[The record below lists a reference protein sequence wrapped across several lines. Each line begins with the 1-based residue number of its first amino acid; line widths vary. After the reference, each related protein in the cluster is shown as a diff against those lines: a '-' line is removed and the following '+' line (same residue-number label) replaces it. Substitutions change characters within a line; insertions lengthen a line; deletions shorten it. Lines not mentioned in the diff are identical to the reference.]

1 MKTGLRTSRAAA
13 RAATGA
19 LAALVVLALAG
30 CGSISNGDIAGTGAT
45 NTTGAA
51 TSHTPAS
58 ASSAPASASTA
69 ASPSRT
75 PVSEPTAVPTG
86 GPVPAG
92 FAATSVTFVSL
103 DQAFVLGTAPC
114 VHKPCT
120 SIVRTLD
127 RGASWRGLPAP
138 VVPLGQPENT
148 TGPAAWGIRFASPS
162 HGFVFGNGLWE
173 TADGGEHWAAASA
186 PDGSILSLEVID
198 GQVLAVQT
206 LCSPTSGSNCLQ
218 RASVVRRPLAGGNWQ
233 TVRII
238 TVRGSVNSS
247 ELIATQA
254 GVAALLDGT
263 KVLVTSN
270 GGLSVTEHATPC
282 DTMGVAEAVSVAV
295 TGPTSLA
302 LLCSTE
308 NGAMGSMAKSVF
320 VSSDL
325 GATWTRGTDPSIAGD
340 PWQVSGGTPGKLVV
354 GAYSGASWLYY
365 SGDGAAHWSTALQ
378 TDNGGAGW
386 NDLGFTSTTDGVVVN
401 APALD
406 DGNHDGRD
414 GQLLLTSDGGAS
426 WHAVTW

>member
-13 RAATGA
+13 GALVA
-19 LAALVVLALAG
+19 LAALALAG
-30 CGSISNGDIAGTGAT
+30 CGTISKGDVAGTGAT
-45 NTTGAA
+45 RTTGAA
-51 TSHTPAS
+51 ASHTPGS
-58 ASSAPASASTA
+58 ASSSPTPARTG
-69 ASPSRT
+69 ASPSGT
-75 PVSEPTAVPTG
+75 PVGGPAAVPTG

-114 VHKPCT
+114 AHKPCT

-138 VVPLGQPENT
+138 VVTLGQPENT
-148 TGPAAWGIRFASPS
+148 TGPAVWGIRFASPS

-173 TADGGEHWAAASA
+173 TTDGGEHWAAATA
-186 PDGSILSLEVID
+186 PAGSILSLEVLD
-198 GQVLAVQT
+198 GQVLAVAAP
-206 LCSPTSGSNCLQ
+206 CSPSSGSNCAQ
-218 RASVVRRPLAGGNWQ
+218 SASLVRRPLSGGGWQ
-233 TVRII
+233 KIRSVA
-238 TVRGSVNSS
+238 VRGSVNSS
-247 ELIATQA
+247 ELISTQA
-254 GVAALLDGT
+254 GVGALLDGT
-263 KVLVTSN
+263 SVLVTSN

-282 DTMGVAEAVSVAV
+282 DKMGVAETVSVAV
-295 TGPTSLA
+295 TGPTTLA
-302 LLCSTE
+302 LLCTTG
-308 NGAMGSMAKSVF
+308 NGAMGSMAKSVY

-325 GATWTRGTDPSIAGD
+325 GATWTKGSPPSIAGD

-365 SGDGAAHWSTALQ
+365 SGDGAANWSTALQ

-386 NDLGFTSTTDGVVVN
+386 NDLGFTSTTNGVVVN

-406 DGNHDGRD
+406 DGNRDGRA
-414 GQLLLTSDGGAS
+414 GQLLLTSDGGAT